1 MSGMFEEIGDMTGD
15 FKTNFVPQKEG
26 EEITI
31 RQMLERAKQYAKLCS
46 RIYDGENIKIN
57 QYGELIEQ
65 PVFEAGDFEEVYQ
78 ECDKSEI
85 GKAIQGLRN
94 LQIKENEN
102 LKNGEEY
109 DGESI

>member
-1 MSGMFEEIGDMTGD
+1 MNGMFEEIGDMTGD

-31 RQMLERAKQYAKLCS
+31 QQMLERAKQYAVFCGM
-46 RIYDGENIKIN
+46 IYDGENIKIN

-65 PVFEAGDFEEVYQ
+65 SFFGLEDYKEIYQ
-78 ECDKSEI
+78 ECDKNRLGVI
-85 GKAIQGLRN
+85 IKGLRN
-94 LQIKENEN
+94 LETKEEI

-109 DGESI
+109 EEESI